1 MESLTRPEGK
11 RHSSVRKNLCQCWN
25 CGGWEGVNFEVL
37 GESPSLTDLDETL
50 GGKVIGLGLS
60 QFFNPS
66 LRPCIANREESDT
79 ESYTCLCYPVNMND
93 DGHIR

>member
-1 MESLTRPEGK
+1 M
-11 RHSSVRKNLCQCWN
+11 SVLELWGGVILRFWRK
-25 CGGWEGVNFEVL
+25 
-37 GESPSLTDLDETL
+37 SPSLTDLDETL